1 MSASCAESGE
11 SQYAANLP
19 LRRKYVKKGQRRSAH
34 NLGLPMQP
42 SATID
47 KRPLLQGV
55 KDDLQALRKGPIAL
69 WLIFAVKFLESVAH
83 FAIYNVLAVYLTED
97 LHYDDIAAGTIAGT
111 WLTAVSVVMFFSGF
125 IADAVGI
132 RRAMLLAVS
141 SCLLGRLVMT
151 VGRSDPLIPVVG
163 LFITT
168 WGVAALLP
176 TMTAAVRRYT
186 TVQTVA
192 FGFSLFYVIMNVGA
206 LVAPQTVSFMRTHVK
221 GGVDVAGYHLTSSQT
236 LFALATLVTLF
247 AALVTLLLPVN
258 DNPTA
263 EQAPAGPPKPAATRN
278 PMKILTEVMQDRQF
292 FGFLLF
298 VSLLVL
304 VRLIFQHAHLTWPKY
319 TLREVDKDFDF
330 AGLWSLNP
338 ALVIVLTPFVTA
350 FTKRLSAFWCI
361 VTGSFISA
369 SSVFFLV
376 LSASMPA
383 QIAFVAV
390 LSIGE
395 CLWSPRLYE
404 YTATVAAPG
413 REASYM
419 GLSQIPMF
427 FAKPVVGWTSGW
439 MLATW
444 CPATGPRD
452 SSFMWLIVGLT
463 TLAGPIAII
472 AFRKVIEGG
481 NRKTAE
487 VPT

>member
-1 MSASCAESGE
+1 MASPAT
-11 SQYAANLP
+11 AAA
-19 LRRKYVKKGQRRSAH
+19 S
-34 NLGLPMQP
+34 
-42 SATID
+42 D
-47 KRPLLQGV
+47 RPFAQ
-55 KDDLQALRKGPIAL
+55 QALADLKALGAGPGAL
-69 WLIFAVKFLESVAH
+69 WIIFLVKFLESVAH

-97 LHYDDIAAGTIAGT
+97 LKYGDVAAGTIAGT

-132 RRAMLLAVS
+132 RKAILLAVG

-151 VGRSDPLIPVVG
+151 VGRSDPIIPVVG

-186 TVQTVA
+186 TPQTVA
-192 FGFSLFYVIMNVGA
+192 FGFSLFYVIMNIGA
-206 LVAPQTVSFMRTHVK
+206 LVAPQTVSFMRTRLK
-221 GGVDVAGYHLTSSQT
+221 GGVDFDLLGGVHLTSSQA
-236 LFALATLVTLF
+236 LFGIATV
-247 AALVTLLLPVN
+247 VTLLAAAASLMLPRE
-258 DNPTA
+258 D
-263 EQAPAGPPKPAATRN
+263 QPAQSETGTKPAQRS
-278 PMKILTEVMQDRQF
+278 PVQILQEVMKDRQF

-304 VRLIFQHAHLTWPKY
+304 VRLIIQHAHLTWPKY

-350 FTKRLSAFWCI
+350 FTKKLSAFWCI
-361 VTGSFISA
+361 VAGSFISG

-376 LSASMPA
+376 FSSAFEA
-383 QIAFVAV
+383 QVAFVAV

-419 GLSQIPMF
+419 GLSQVPMF
-427 FAKPVVGWTSGW
+427 FAKPVVGWMSGW

-444 CPATGPRD
+444 CPETGARD
-452 SSFMWLIVGLT
+452 TSTMWLIIGCT
-463 TLAGPIAII
+463 TLAGPLAILGL
-472 AFRKVIEGG
+472 RKVIEGG
-481 NRKTAE
+481 NPKPA
-487 VPT
+487 

>member
-1 MSASCAESGE
+1 MASPETAGTERPF
-11 SQYAANLP
+11 AA
-19 LRRKYVKKGQRRSAH
+19 
-34 NLGLPMQP
+34 
-42 SATID
+42 
-47 KRPLLQGV
+47 
-55 KDDLQALRKGPIAL
+55 QALADLKALGAGPGAL
-69 WLIFAVKFLESVAH
+69 WIIFLVKFLESVAH

-97 LHYDDIAAGTIAGT
+97 LKYGDVAAGTIAGT

-132 RRAMLLAVS
+132 RKAMLLAVG

-151 VGRSDPLIPVVG
+151 VGRSDPIIPVVG

-176 TMTAAVRRYT
+176 TMTGAVRRYT
-186 TVQTVA
+186 TPQTVA

-206 LVAPQTVSFMRTHVK
+206 LVAPQTVSFMRTRVK
-221 GGVDVAGYHLTSSQT
+221 GGVDLDVFGGVHLTSSQT
-236 LFALATLVTLF
+236 LFAVATG
-247 AALVTLLLPVN
+247 VTLLAALASLLLPHDEAV
-258 DNPTA
+258 PTS
-263 EQAPAGPPKPAATRN
+263 GPPIAPRSPVQIFK
-278 PMKILTEVMQDRQF
+278 EVFRDPQF

-350 FTKRLSAFWCI
+350 FTKKLSAFWCI
-361 VTGSFISA
+361 VAGSFISA

-376 LSASMPA
+376 FSSALEA

-390 LSIGE
+390 LSVGE

-419 GLSQIPMF
+419 GLSQVPMF
-427 FAKPVVGWTSGW
+427 FAKPVVGWMSGW

-444 CPATGPRD
+444 CPETGIRD
-452 SSFMWLIVGLT
+452 TSTMWLIIGCT
-463 TLAGPIAII
+463 TLAGPLAILGL
-472 AFRKVIEGG
+472 RKVIEGG
-481 NRKTAE
+481 NPKPAAAAA
-487 VPT
+487 